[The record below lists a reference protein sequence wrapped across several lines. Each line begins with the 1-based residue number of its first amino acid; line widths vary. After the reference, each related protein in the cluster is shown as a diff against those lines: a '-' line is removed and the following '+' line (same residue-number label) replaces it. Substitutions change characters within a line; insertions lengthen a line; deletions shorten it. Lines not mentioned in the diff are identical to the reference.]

1 MTNTQTHPQVHPQ
14 AAPPPPPPPAPAPAE
29 RPRPRPRPQVG
40 AAPLAGAV
48 AGAVSGAVSNA
59 TGAVRNV
66 TGTATTTASNA
77 TGAVGNAV
85 SQAAGAVPGVGAV
98 PGAVG
103 SAVGSAVA
111 DTSKAVTTLGS
122 QAPLAVKDNLVTDM
136 AKSAVTSPGDIVGFS
151 GLARYGASTVW
162 RAIGNAVKGTI
173 DSGKEIVKEV
183 QSGEPVIDI
192 IDERV
197 EAVRNAAWNALGL
210 KDHTDDLLQGST
222 RNSSYR
228 DLRAAGDRLLER
240 SCDESSQPRN
250 EHPAFVAILQELA
263 PDEARILRFL
273 ALAGPQPAIDVRTKT
288 PFGVGSERLA
298 GGINM
303 IADMAGCTYPD
314 RNQQYL
320 ANLNRLGMVRFSE
333 EQVEDPRRYSL
344 IEAQPIAAEA
354 MAKAKKAVTVYRSI
368 YLSLFG
374 KQFCEV
380 CFTMDG
386 YDAGGWIRDVR

>member
-1 MTNTQTHPQVHPQ
+1 VLS
-14 AAPPPPPPPAPAPAE
+14 
-29 RPRPRPRPQVG
+29 G
-40 AAPLAGAV
+40 AAGAL
-48 AGAVSGAVSNA
+48 SNA
-59 TGAVRNV
+59 TGVL
-66 TGTATTTASNA
+66 SQA
-77 TGAVGNAV
+77 TGAVGGAASTV
-85 SQAAGAVPGVGAV
+85 KQAAGTVKQAAGTATQAAGAAP
-98 PGAVG
+98 
-103 SAVGSAVA
+103 SAVGDALSDAG
-111 DTSKAVTTLGS
+111 KGL
-122 QAPLAVKDNLVTDM
+122 VKDNLVTDM
-136 AKSAVTSPGDIVGFS
+136 AKSVHTPGDVVGFS
-151 GLARYGASTVW
+151 GLARYGASTLW
-162 RAIGNAVKGTI
+162 RALGNAVRGTI

-183 QSGEPVIDI
+183 QSGEPI
-192 IDERV
+192 IEIVDERV
-197 EAVRNAAWNALGL
+197 EAVRNAAWHALGL
-210 KDHTDDLLQGST
+210 KDHTDELLQGSQ
-222 RNSSYR
+222 RHSSYR

-240 SCDESSQPRN
+240 SCDTSAQPRD

-344 IEAQPIAAEA
+344 IEAQPVTAAA

-386 YDAGGWIRDVR
+386 YDAGGWIRDVC

>member
-1 MTNTQTHPQVHPQ
+1 MTETHE
-14 AAPPPPPPPAPAPAE
+14 APPPTD
-29 RPRPRPRPQVG
+29 RPRPRPRPTVSTATG
-40 AAPLAGAV
+40 AL
-48 AGAVSGAVSNA
+48 SNA
-59 TGAVRNV
+59 TGALSGA
-66 TGTATTTASNA
+66 TGALSNA
-77 TGAVGNAV
+77 TGALSTATGAL
-85 SQAAGAVPGVGAV
+85 SAAGGVLSNARDGVTNAAGTVTHAASAV

-103 SAVGSAVA
+103 DAVA
-111 DTSKAVTTLGS
+111 DAGKGL
-122 QAPLAVKDNLVTDM
+122 VKENLVADM
-136 AKSAVTSPGDIVGFS
+136 ARSVHSPGDVVGFS
-151 GLARYGASTVW
+151 GLARYGASTLW
-162 RAIGNAVKGTI
+162 KALGNAVRGTI
-173 DSGKEIVKEV
+173 DSGREIVKEV
-183 QSGEPVIDI
+183 QAGEPI
-192 IDERV
+192 IEIVDERV
-197 EAVRNAAWNALGL
+197 EAVRNAAWSALGI
-210 KDHTDDLLQGST
+210 KDHTDELLQGSQ
-222 RNSSYR
+222 RHSSYR

-240 SCDESSQPRN
+240 SCDPQSQPRD

-344 IEAQPIAAEA
+344 IEAQPVTAAA